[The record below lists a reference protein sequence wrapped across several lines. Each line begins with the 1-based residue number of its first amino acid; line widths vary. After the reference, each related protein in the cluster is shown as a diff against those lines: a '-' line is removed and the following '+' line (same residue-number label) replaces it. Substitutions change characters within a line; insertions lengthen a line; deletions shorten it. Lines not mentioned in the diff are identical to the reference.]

1 MEHIVVLR
9 FSAMGDVLMTVP
21 VIDAFAR
28 QHPDVRLTVISRAW
42 AQPIFALLPQNVNF
56 VVADLKETHHGW
68 KGLNLLGRRIL
79 SLQPT
84 AIADLHDVLRTQWLR
99 LRLWLSGRRVRK
111 IHKNRFM
118 RHVFIHA
125 TEKVQQL
132 TVFEKY
138 ADVFRRLGY
147 PDFEVDFQSL
157 FPKGGAP
164 LETALP
170 HFDLSARPEP
180 NWVGI
185 APFAAHEGKIYPLP
199 LMEKVVSQLA
209 ARGDVRVFLFGAGQ
223 KEGATLEA
231 WSQQYPHVESLVG
244 QLKGMGEELALISHC
259 KVMVSMDSGNMHLAS
274 LAAVPVVSIW
284 GATHPLGGF
293 LGYGQSLDNVM
304 QADFPCRPCSVYGQ
318 KVCQFGD
325 YRCLTSIKPETV
337 TQKIESFLTTD

>member
-21 VIDAFAR
+21 VVDAFAR
-28 QHPDVRLTVISRAW
+28 RYPDVRLTVVSRAW
-42 AQPIFALLPQNVNF
+42 SKPIFALLPPNVSF

-68 KGLNLLGRRIL
+68 SGLNLLGRKLL

-111 IHKNRFM
+111 IHKGRLM
-118 RHVFIHA
+118 RHAFIHA
-125 TEKVQQL
+125 SHKVQQL

-147 PDFEVDFQSL
+147 TDFHVDFRSL
-157 FPKGGAP
+157 FPVGGAP
-164 LETALP
+164 LESVLP
-170 HFDLSARPEP
+170 HFDLAARPEP

-185 APFAAHEGKIYPLP
+185 APFAAHEGKIYPLSM
-199 LMEKVVSQLA
+199 MEEVVSRLS
-209 ARGDVRVFLFGAGQ
+209 ARGDVRVFLFGAGK

-231 WSQQYPHVESLVG
+231 WSQRYPHVESMVG
-244 QLKGMGEELALISHC
+244 QLKGMGEELALISHL

-274 LAAVPVVSIW
+274 LAAVPVISIW

-293 LGYGQSLDNVM
+293 MGYGQPLSNAL
-304 QADFPCRPCSVYGQ
+304 QADLPCRPCSVYGQ
-318 KVCQFGD
+318 KACKFGD

-337 TQKIESFLTTD
+337 TQKIETFLTTN